1 MSDKRAVR
9 VTRKWQ
15 EAEGIYGFELEDALG
30 GSLPPFSAGSHIDVH
45 VPGGFVRQ
53 YSLSR
58 LQGERNDYQIAV
70 LRDPESRGGSATLC
84 ESIKEGDTLE
94 ISEPRNHFP
103 LQAGEHSL
111 LLAGGIGITPILCM
125 AEQLV
130 VEGASFELHYC
141 SRSPE
146 RMAFKERIARSRFA
160 SKTFF
165 HFDDGEASQLLDP
178 AGVFADPEPGKHLY
192 VCGPS
197 GFLEHIRSSARNAGW
212 QDGNVHFEYFAPPAD
227 QRTAKGES
235 FEVEIPSSGVSV
247 AVGDETIVE
256 ALLRV
261 GIDIPVTCEQGV
273 CGSCRMRVIE
283 GEPDHRDYILSDDE
297 RTLNDQIFPCCS
309 RSKSPRLVLDF

>member
-1 MSDKRAVR
+1 MSDGRAVR

-15 EAEGIYGFELEDALG
+15 EADEIFGFELEDALG
-30 GSLPPFSAGSHIDVH
+30 GGLPPFSAGSHVDVH
-45 VPGGFVRQ
+45 IPGGIVRQ

-58 LQGERNDYQIAV
+58 AFGERVGYQIAV
-70 LRDPESRGGSATLC
+70 LREPESRGGSTALC
-84 ESIKEGDTLE
+84 GLVKEGDTLE

-125 AEQLV
+125 AEQLASQ
-130 VEGASFELHYC
+130 GASFELHYC

-146 RMAFKERIARSRFA
+146 RMAFRDRIANSSFA
-160 SKTFF
+160 AKAFF

-178 AGVFADPEPGKHLY
+178 VDVFAGPAPGKHLF

-197 GFLEHIRSSARNAGW
+197 GFLAYIRNAARDAGW
-212 QDGNVHFEYFAPPAD
+212 QDANVHFEYFSPPAD
-227 QRTAKGES
+227 QAPVARES
-235 FEVEIPSSGVSV
+235 FEVEIPSSGLTVRV
-247 AVGDETIVE
+247 KDETIAQ

-261 GIDIPVTCEQGV
+261 GIDVPISCEQGV

-297 RTLNDQIFPCCS
+297 RALNDQIFPCCS